1 MALSYTILPE
11 IWKRA
16 LHKGLTIVLANLVL
30 AHVAAGSISWSSP
43 DEYLSTSITALLF
56 HFVAA
61 CLPWFVWRW
70 YRDRPNVVLQASI
83 QALLGVG
90 FVFAFWWP

>member
-1 MALSYTILPE
+1 M
-11 IWKRA
+11 
-16 LHKGLTIVLANLVL
+16 HKGMTLVLANLVL

-43 DEYLSTSITALLF
+43 DEYLSMSFAAMAF

-70 YRDRPNVVLQASI
+70 YRDRPRVVI
-83 QALLGVG
+83 QTLLSVG